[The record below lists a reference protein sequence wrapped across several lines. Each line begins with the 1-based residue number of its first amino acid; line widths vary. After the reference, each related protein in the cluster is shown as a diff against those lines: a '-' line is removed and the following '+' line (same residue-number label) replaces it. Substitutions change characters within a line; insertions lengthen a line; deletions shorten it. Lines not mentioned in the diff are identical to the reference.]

1 MIFHEGEALPYFF
14 MNLLVLFFSFA
25 EYIIGL
31 NIFRIISVQ
40 GQNNA

>member
-14 MNLLVLFFSFA
+14 YEPFSIILSFA
-25 EYIIGL
+25 EFIIGL